1 MAAGEPVAVQAARRL
16 EEAHAMATQVPGAS
30 RPAYRAMLRD
40 LQGRVAFAAVMLI
53 LGVCFLTAS
62 AAGAV
67 LAWALPRRM
76 RAPCGRTIM
85 RRGFRFCIALMR
97 ATGFCHFDLR
107 ALEALRDARGLVIAP
122 NHPTLFDVVLIVSQ
136 VPNVVCVTKASLWN
150 NPLLGG
156 MVRLAGFIRN
166 DAPLQL
172 VRRAAAELRAGSN
185 LLIFPEGTR
194 TPANGRLG
202 PFRPGFALMAKAGGA
217 PVQAVFLSMGTPY
230 LRKGW
235 PLLRQPPL
243 PLAYGARLGRRF
255 PTGGEAVGPFVER
268 LEAYYCD
275 ELAAPA
281 LAVTP
286 LP

>member
-1 MAAGEPVAVQAARRL
+1 MPTG
-16 EEAHAMATQVPGAS
+16 MPGAS
-30 RPAYRAMLRD
+30 RTAFRATLHDMR
-40 LQGRVAFAAVMLI
+40 GRVAFAAVMLI
-53 LGVCFLTAS
+53 LGISFLATS
-62 AAGAV
+62 LAGAV
-67 LAWALPRRM
+67 LAGVLPRRM

-85 RRGFRFCIALMR
+85 RRGFQFCVALMR
-97 ATGFCHFDLR
+97 STGFCHFDLS
-107 ALEALRDARGLVIAP
+107 ALAALQGARGLVIAP

-166 DAPLQL
+166 DAPLPL

-194 TPANGRLG
+194 TPAKARLG
-202 PFRPGFALMAKAGGA
+202 PFRPGFALMARSGGA
-217 PVQAVFLSMGTPY
+217 PVQAVLLEGGTPY

-243 PLAYGARLGRRF
+243 PLVYRARLGRRF
-255 PTGGEAVGPFVER
+255 PTDGEAVGSFVEG
-268 LEAYYCD
+268 LEAYYRA
-275 ELAAPA
+275 ELADGP
-281 LAVTP
+281 
-286 LP
+286 